1 MTNTKSLQDKHRG
14 KYIFF
19 LLLHLRCHGQL
30 YFFKNSFLKLKRQS
44 PFVKNKKFLVSFN
57 IFKKKPN
64 TYRLHK
70 VISLLKQKRINLL
83 IWEAC
88 KWNWLMPYWTVLL
101 IFKFPKSIRYIIVNR
116 TYTGVGYNMLAY
128 MREQTYP
135 NIPRRQLLSPDVN
148 YRNTCIC
155 T

>member
-30 YFFKNSFLKLKRQS
+30 YFLKLFFFKLKRQS
-44 PFVKNKKFLVSFN
+44 PFVRNKKFLVSFN
-57 IFKKKPN
+57 ILKKTN
-64 TYRLHK
+64 SYRLHK

-88 KWNWLMPYWTVLL
+88 KWNWLMPYWTDLS
-101 IFKFPKSIRYIIVNR
+101 IFKFPKIFRYIIVNR
-116 TYTGVGYNMLAY
+116 TYTCGATTCWPEGADLPYNFCYRMFITETRAY
-128 MREQTYP
+128 VP
-135 NIPRRQLLSPDVN
+135 S
-148 YRNTCIC
+148 
-155 T
+155 